1 MKGYEKLE
9 QHLIHQGKVVGFYED
24 IVKLPSGKVVTWDL
38 VKHKGAAAVVP
49 VTDKGTIL
57 LVRQYRNALDQ
68 ETLEIPAGGI
78 EPGETP
84 LECVTREIEE
94 ETGFIA
100 GKMTHLM
107 TVITAIGF
115 CDEKI
120 PIYVATDLKL
130 SKQHLDED
138 EFIDV
143 EEYTIDEIKDMIFS
157 GKIIDAKT
165 ISGVLGYLNMEIKD
179 KIRKTEY
186 KRQALHKI

>member
-1 MKGYEKLE
+1 MEGYEKIE
-9 QHLIHQGKVVGFYED
+9 QRLMHQGKVVGFYED

-49 VTDKGTIL
+49 VTEKGTIL
-57 LVRQYRNALDQ
+57 LVKQYRNALDQ
-68 ETLEIPAGGI
+68 ESLEIPAGGI

-94 ETGFIA
+94 ETGYRA
-100 GKMTHLM
+100 GKMEHLM
-107 TVITAIGF
+107 TIVTAIGF

-120 PIYVATDLKL
+120 PIYVASDLRP

-143 EEYTIDEIKDMIFS
+143 KEFTIEEIKEMIFD
-157 GKIIDAKT
+157 GRIIDAKT
-165 ISGVLGYLNMEIKD
+165 ISGVLGYIASQK
-179 KIRKTEY
+179 
-186 KRQALHKI
+186 

>member
-1 MKGYEKLE
+1 MEGYEKIE
-9 QHLIHQGKVVGFYED
+9 QRLMHQGKVVGFYED

-49 VTDKGTIL
+49 VTEKGTIL
-57 LVRQYRNALDQ
+57 LVKQYRNALDQ

-78 EPGETP
+78 EPGETS

-94 ETGFIA
+94 ETGYRA
-100 GKMTHLM
+100 GKMEHLM
-107 TVITAIGF
+107 TIVTAIGF

-120 PIYVATDLKL
+120 PIYVASDLRP

-143 EEYTIDEIKDMIFS
+143 KEFTIEEIKEMIFD
-157 GKIIDAKT
+157 GRIIDAKT
-165 ISGVLGYLNMEIKD
+165 ISGILGYIAAQK
-179 KIRKTEY
+179 
-186 KRQALHKI
+186 

>member
-9 QHLIHQGKVVGFYED
+9 QRLMHQGKVVGFYED

-57 LVRQYRNALDQ
+57 LVR
-68 ETLEIPAGGI
+68 
-78 EPGETP
+78 

-94 ETGFIA
+94 ETGYIA
-100 GKMTHLM
+100 GHMQHLM

-120 PIYVATDLKL
+120 PIYVATDLKP

-143 EEYTIDEIKDMIFS
+143 EEYTTDEIKDMIFS

-165 ISGVLGYLNMEIKD
+165 ISGVLGYLNMEK
-179 KIRKTEY
+179 
-186 KRQALHKI
+186 

>member
-68 ETLEIPAGGI
+68 ETLEIPAGGRDSVD
-78 EPGETP
+78 EPYID
-84 LECVTREIEE
+84 CAARELEE
-94 ETGFIA
+94 ETGYKTEKENLEFLISLR
-100 GKMTHLM
+100 T
-107 TVITAIGF
+107 TVAF
-115 CDEKI
+115 CNERIDVF
-120 PIYVATDLKL
+120 VAKDLKP
-130 SKQHLDED
+130 SHQHLDED

-143 EEYTIDEIKDMIFS
+143 EAFTIDELLEMIYS
-157 GKIIDAKT
+157 GKMQDAKT
-165 ISGVLGYLNMEIKD
+165 ISSLLA
-179 KIRKTEY
+179 Y
-186 KRQALHKI
+186 KVKYQA

>member
-84 LECVTREIEE
+84 LSVSQERLKKKQV
-94 ETGFIA
+94 
-100 GKMTHLM
+100 LLL
-107 TVITAIGF
+107 
-115 CDEKI
+115 EK
-120 PIYVATDLKL
+120 
-130 SKQHLDED
+130 
-138 EFIDV
+138 
-143 EEYTIDEIKDMIFS
+143 
-157 GKIIDAKT
+157 
-165 ISGVLGYLNMEIKD
+165 
-179 KIRKTEY
+179 
-186 KRQALHKI
+186 

>member
-9 QHLIHQGKVVGFYED
+9 QRLMHQGKVVGFYED

-94 ETGFIA
+94 ETGYIA
-100 GKMTHLM
+100 GHMQH
-107 TVITAIGF
+107 
-115 CDEKI
+115 
-120 PIYVATDLKL
+120 VATDLKP

-143 EEYTIDEIKDMIFS
+143 EEYTTDEIKDMIFS

-165 ISGVLGYLNMEIKD
+165 ISGVLGYLNMEK
-179 KIRKTEY
+179 
-186 KRQALHKI
+186 

>member
-1 MKGYEKLE
+1 M
-9 QHLIHQGKVVGFYED
+9 HQGKVVGFYED

-49 VTDKGTIL
+49 VTENGTIL
-57 LVRQYRNALDQ
+57 LVKQYRNALDQ

-94 ETGFIA
+94 ETGYRA
-100 GKMTHLM
+100 GKMEHLM
-107 TVITAIGF
+107 TIVTAIGF

-120 PIYVATDLKL
+120 PIYVASDLKP

-143 EEYTIDEIKDMIFS
+143 KEFTIEEIKEMIFD
-157 GKIIDAKT
+157 GRIIDAKT
-165 ISGVLGYLNMEIKD
+165 ISGVLGYIAAQK
-179 KIRKTEY
+179 
-186 KRQALHKI
+186 